1 MFYGCYL
8 NGKELVE
15 RGGRKMKQI
24 VKTSG
29 QKIINNR
36 IGVLRL
42 ELDYEL
48 ATLYEAM
55 QNKDTKKKT
64 ECTQRLER
72 LRKEWMKLHA

>member
-1 MFYGCYL
+1 MVTLF
-8 NGKELVE
+8 NKKREE

-55 QNKDTKKKT
+55 QNKDAKKKT
-64 ECTQRLER
+64 ECKLKLEK
-72 LRKEWMKLHA
+72 LRKEWMKLQA